1 MIIGTLA
8 GAGTLGLLIP
18 PSIILIVYGVTV
30 NESIASLFMAGVL
43 PGIMLAFL
51 FMAYI
56 VLHALLRPEGMPP
69 RGEVFG
75 FVQKLRNSVYLLPVV
90 LLIIAVLGSIYAGIA
105 RSEEHTSELQSL
117 MRISYAVFCL
127 KKKNIKKN
135 NQVPM

>member
-1 MIIGTLA
+1 
-8 GAGTLGLLIP
+8 
-18 PSIILIVYGVTV
+18 
-30 NESIASLFMAGVL
+30 MAGVL

-105 RSEEHTSELQSL
+105 PATEAAVRSEERRVGKGWVSTWRSWWWPYH
-117 MRISYAVFCL
+117 
-127 KKKNIKKN
+127 
-135 NQVPM
+135 

>member
-1 MIIGTLA
+1 
-8 GAGTLGLLIP
+8 
-18 PSIILIVYGVTV
+18 
-30 NESIASLFMAGVL
+30 
-43 PGIMLAFL
+43 MLAFL

-105 RSEEHTSELQSL
+105 TATEAAVLGVTGSLILSALQRSLTRASFVASL
-117 MRISYAVFCL
+117 MGALRTSCMIALILAGADFLSLAMGDRKSVGAGKRGAVGVNL
-127 KKKNIKKN
+127 GGA
-135 NQVPM
+135 

>member
-1 MIIGTLA
+1 
-8 GAGTLGLLIP
+8 
-18 PSIILIVYGVTV
+18 
-30 NESIASLFMAGVL
+30 
-43 PGIMLAFL
+43 MLAFL

-105 RSEEHTSELQSL
+105 TATEAAVLGVTGSLILSALQRSLTRTSFVASLMGARSEEHTSELQSL

-127 KKKNIKKN
+127 KNKNTR
-135 NQVPM
+135 